1 VITVLLSLC
10 AGLIHLL
17 VRLDRTGQNSA
28 ELSADLA
35 RLSRDFRNDGHQ
47 ASEAVELGDPS
58 KVRWVRT
65 DGLTVEY
72 EARPADL
79 LRTLSS
85 GGKIRDREIY
95 RLPTAG
101 KVRFDRF
108 DVEGRPFL
116 AFVISG
122 AIDRLEPTVLREDRV
137 ETELGRDKRILGGV
151 K

>member
-1 VITVLLSLC
+1 MNRRRRGFSILEVLMLITVITVLLSLC

-65 DGLTVEY
+65 
-72 EARPADL
+72 
-79 LRTLSS
+79 
-85 GGKIRDREIY
+85 Y